1 MKRLVIILILMLFP
15 LQATWAAIG
24 AYCQHESGAT
34 AQHFGHHAHQ
44 HKADEGK
51 SKKSSLPKLD
61 ADCAFCCV
69 SGIAHF
75 VSSLHY
81 IPIDTLS
88 VTHALA
94 ASDALP
100 SSLHERPERPKW
112 VAIV

>member
-1 MKRLVIILILMLFP
+1 MKRLVIILMLMLFP

-24 AYCQHESGAT
+24 AYCQHESDVA

-51 SKKSSLPKLD
+51 TKKGALPKFD

-75 VSSLHY
+75 ISSFDY
-81 IPIDTLS
+81 IPIDELS
-88 VTHALA
+88 MAHALT

-112 VAIV
+112 VVLV